1 MIPNAKGFSVQQG
14 RLFRRIPLGILIAYH
29 NHLSAAGCEL
39 LLHYVVTG
47 IIDQKFS
54 GIQNS
59 VFDGEIKG
67 KMSFKRIVF
76 DVAGCRIVFDVRCN
90 CNYFLF
96 FFETEEEEVD
106 FVCQVKL
113 KTGDYLF
120 KCMKR
125 LLQLLQL
132 NSMEMVC

>member
-1 MIPNAKGFSVQQG
+1 M
-14 RLFRRIPLGILIAYH
+14 LLGAE
-29 NHLSAAGCEL
+29 LSL
-39 LLHYVVTG
+39 M
-47 IIDQKFS
+47 
-54 GIQNS
+54 
-59 VFDGEIKG
+59 FDATATI
-67 KMSFKRIVF
+67 SSS
-76 DVAGCRIVFDVRCN
+76 
-90 CNYFLF
+90 

-120 KCMKR
+120 KRMKR